1 MAFCRLIPFAFALAF
16 FGAAGISAAPSKDE
30 SLQLRQTRDEFIL
43 TVPASKLDLHIPRKG
58 LKKLNGASSNPRY
71 FYFEDAP
78 KGMIV
83 SGWFE
88 SQANFSSAKE
98 VWEGDTKQWS
108 LQGLPAPANVSFQ
121 KIDRWDAVL
130 YDMLVAPGTSLP
142 VRNPHIRAHWVQ
154 AGTWID
160 LHLSMVSNDPKVDSR
175 AQVMAL
181 LKSIQVT
188 EKK

>member
-1 MAFCRLIPFAFALAF
+1 LPWLP
-16 FGAAGISAAPSKDE
+16 SAQLGSRRRPAKDQ
-30 SLQLRQTRDEFIL
+30 SLQVRQTRDEFIL
-43 TVPASKLDLHIPRKG
+43 TVAVSKLTLHVPRKG
-58 LKKLNGASSNPRY
+58 LKKVNNPSSNPRY

-88 SQANFSSAKE
+88 SQANFSSARQ
-98 VWEGDTKQWS
+98 VWEADTKQWS

-121 KIDRWDAVL
+121 KVGGWEVVL
-130 YDMLVAPGTSLP
+130 YDMLASPGSNMP
-142 VRNPHIRAHWVQ
+142 VSPGNNPHIRAHWVQ

-160 LHLSMVSNDPKVDSR
+160 LHLSMVSGHPNADCR

-181 LKSIQVT
+181 LKSIQIK
-188 EKK
+188 EKN